1 MLTLQ
6 VDDDYERLVDEDGDV
21 IAEGHKLDAEDVL
34 FGLRIPFEI
43 EIVETGEES

>member
-6 VDDDYERLVDEDGDV
+6 VDDGYERLVDEDGDV

-43 EIVETGEES
+43 VEMETEEKS

>member
-6 VDDDYERLVDEDGDV
+6 VYDDYERLVDDDGDV
-21 IAEGHKLDAEDVL
+21 VAEGHELDAEDVL

-43 EIVETGEES
+43 VEMEEKS

>member
-6 VDDDYERLVDEDGDV
+6 VYDNYERLVDEDGDV
-21 IAEGHKLDAEDVL
+21 VAEGHKLDAEDIL

-43 EIVETGEES
+43 VEMEEES